1 MVESANLSFLHRKDV
16 PLRDREDIRD
26 YLIGLIDE
34 LLEIEAETHPSAGSC
49 PNKDD
54 LSREATQVAGRFL
67 EFSIGWAI
75 DHQVGLVLNSAPSG
89 APPLFDDRAAN
100 APSNANDHL
109 HEATAAEYS
118 HMDDDLQI
126 DKRMLWSLLMLL
138 PHSLITGKLWVR
150 VLSELNSLDMG
161 KNSEFFAPTKLARG
175 QKRSAPKRRFLWLK
189 AVEHLEFLCGIYGKG
204 DGRKKAK
211 KQVADAYGLK
221 DAETLEQWIIRL
233 SKEHIDRELF
243 DAMKHRARNRGK
255 GALKH
260 GDKNLIARE
269 DEALQVHGA
278 AYKRLEGA
286 SDW

>member
-1 MVESANLSFLHRKDV
+1 MVENDTLSFLHRQDR
-16 PLRDREDIRD
+16 PLRDREDIRN
-26 YLIGLIDE
+26 YLIGLVDE

-67 EFSIGWAI
+67 EFSIGCSI

-118 HMDDDLQI
+118 HMDDDLKI

-150 VLSELNSLDMG
+150 VLSELHSLDMAE
-161 KNSEFFAPTKLARG
+161 NSEFFAPTKLARG
-175 QKRSAPKRRFLWLK
+175 QRRSELNKPFFWLK
-189 AVEHLEFLCGIYGKG
+189 ALEHVEFLYGKG
-204 DGRKKAK
+204 GGRGDAEEK
-211 KQVADAYGLK
+211 VADEYVLK
-221 DAETLEQWIIRL
+221 DTGTLKQWNNKL
-233 SKEHIDRELF
+233 PKKHIDKKLF
-243 DAMKHRARNRGK
+243 EAIKRRARNRGR
-255 GALKH
+255 GASLKNRP
-260 GDKNLIARE
+260 GDKTQVTKEA
-269 DEALQVHGA
+269 EALRIHGA
-278 AYKRLEGA
+278 AYRKLEGRP
-286 SDW
+286 DW